1 MQSRTPLT
9 PFEAAQMRAY
19 TFSINVIGSMAF
31 SETLKHLE
39 TIKEESL
46 QCSRAYRAAD
56 TAKLKAGHKAELK
69 ALIAERRNLLDI
81 LLSHP
86 IETGV

>member
-31 SETLKHLE
+31 SETLKTLE

-46 QCSRAYRAAD
+46 QVRF
-56 TAKLKAGHKAELK
+56 
-69 ALIAERRNLLDI
+69 
-81 LLSHP
+81 
-86 IETGV
+86 GVFSLQARHDPSLQ

>member
-1 MQSRTPLT
+1 MQSRITLT
-9 PFEAAQMRAY
+9 PFEEAQTQAL
-19 TFSINVIGSMAF
+19 TFSINLIGSMAF
-31 SETLKHLE
+31 SETLKTLD

-46 QCSRAYRAAD
+46 QVLGAYRGSEGD
-56 TAKLKAGHKAELK
+56 IREGHKTALK
-69 ALIAERRNLLDI
+69 ALITERRNLLDI

>member
-19 TFSINVIGSMAF
+19 TFSISVIGSMAF
-31 SETLKHLE
+31 SETLKALE

-46 QCSRAYRAAD
+46 QVSRAYRASEGD
-56 TAKLKAGHKAELK
+56 IREGHKAELK

>member
-1 MQSRTPLT
+1 MQSQHPLT
-9 PFEAAQMRAY
+9 PFEQAQRRAY
-19 TFSINVIGSMAF
+19 TFSINTIGSMAF
-31 SETLKHLE
+31 SETLKHLD

-46 QCSRAYRAAD
+46 ESLRAYRGSEGD
-56 TAKLKAGHKAELK
+56 IRAGHKTELK
-69 ALIAERRNLLDI
+69 ALIAERRNLLTM

>member
-19 TFSINVIGSMAF
+19 TFSISVIGSMAF
-31 SETLKHLE
+31 SETLKTLE

-46 QCSRAYRAAD
+46 QCSRRISRRRYRQ
-56 TAKLKAGHKAELK
+56 TQG
-69 ALIAERRNLLDI
+69 R
-81 LLSHP
+81 P
-86 IETGV
+86 

>member
-19 TFSINVIGSMAF
+19 TFSISVIGSMAF
-31 SETLKHLE
+31 SETLKALE

-46 QCSRAYRAAD
+46 QVLGAYRASEGD
-56 TAKLKAGHKAELK
+56 IREGHKTELK

>member
-1 MQSRTPLT
+1 MQSRITLT
-9 PFEAAQMRAY
+9 PFEEAQTQAL
-19 TFSINVIGSMAF
+19 TFSINLIGSMAF
-31 SETLKHLE
+31 SETLKTLD

-46 QCSRAYRAAD
+46 QVLGAYRGSEGD
-56 TAKLKAGHKAELK
+56 IREGHKTELK
-69 ALIAERRNLLDI
+69 ALITERRNLLDI

>member
-1 MQSRTPLT
+1 MQSRTTPL

-31 SETLKHLE
+31 SESLKVLQTL
-39 TIKEESL
+39 KEESL
-46 QCSRAYRAAD
+46 QVSRAYRGSEGD
-56 TAKLKAGHKAELK
+56 IREGHKTELK

>member
-19 TFSINVIGSMAF
+19 TFSISVIGSMAF
-31 SETLKHLE
+31 SETLKALD

-46 QCSRAYRAAD
+46 QVLGAYRGSEGD
-56 TAKLKAGHKAELK
+56 IREGHKTELK